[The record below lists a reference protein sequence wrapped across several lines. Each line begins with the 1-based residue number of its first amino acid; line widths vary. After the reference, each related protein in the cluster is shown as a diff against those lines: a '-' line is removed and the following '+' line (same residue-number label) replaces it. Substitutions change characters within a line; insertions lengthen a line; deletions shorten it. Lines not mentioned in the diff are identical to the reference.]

1 MGDDRCPFCGNI
13 QTLLHVLS
21 NCTVALDQG
30 RYTWRHDS
38 VLSTIISC
46 VRPFLRDGFS
56 LYSDLAGFQAS
67 HGGVIPPYILVTPLR
82 PDLFLIDESAREI
95 VLLELTCPWD
105 HNINRSHEYKQEKYA
120 PLVADLSRHFK
131 VFHFSVEVSVRGQIS
146 KGNRARL
153 KSFAYRCCREPKK
166 ITGQLV
172 SHCSRISLLCSYSVF
187 CARKEPTW
195 SSPQLLAVR

>member
-1 MGDDRCPFCGNI
+1 M
-13 QTLLHVLS
+13 HVLS
-21 NCTVALDQG
+21 NCSVALGQG
-30 RYTWRHDS
+30 RFTWRYNS

-46 VRPFLRDGFS
+46 IRPSLKEGLS
-56 LYSDLAGFQAS
+56 LYSDLAGFQAP
-67 HGGVIPPYILVTPLR
+67 HGGVIPPDILVTRLR
-82 PDLFLIDESAREI
+82 PDLFLVDESAREV

-105 HNINRSHEYKQEKYA
+105 HNISRSHEYKQEKYA
-120 PLVADLSRHFK
+120 PLVADLSHHFK

-153 KSFAYRCCREPKK
+153 KAFVYRCCREPKTT
-166 ITGQLV
+166 TGRLV